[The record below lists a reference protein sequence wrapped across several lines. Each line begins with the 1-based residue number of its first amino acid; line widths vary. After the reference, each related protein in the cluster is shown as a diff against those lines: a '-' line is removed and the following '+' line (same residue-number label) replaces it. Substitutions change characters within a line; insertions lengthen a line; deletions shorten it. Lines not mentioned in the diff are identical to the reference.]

1 MTNNNDKHYLVTT
14 PTLAVV
20 ATPGAGENHHAPL
33 ISQLVFGEAV
43 KIIAEDK
50 GWARII
56 SEDNYEG
63 FVARA
68 WLTDEASWPQ
78 GDEYILAR
86 PMVTIYHE
94 ADIKSAPLQLLFYP
108 ARLRVIGKKENFLGL
123 ASGGYVLQNH
133 ARPHQE
139 KQSPLDV
146 AKMLMGAPY
155 LWGGRSFGGI
165 DCSGLVQVAYR
176 AAGIILPR
184 DSGLQYNFL
193 KNNIAEEQRQ
203 AGDLVFWQGHVGMVD
218 DKKNIIHA
226 NAADMAVAVADYETL
241 RVKLEKEKT
250 LFRGIKRVA

>member
-1 MTNNNDKHYLVTT
+1 MTNNNKKKYLVTT
-14 PTLAVV
+14 PTLGVV
-20 ATPGAGENHHAPL
+20 ATLDSEEHPHAPL

-43 KIIAEDK
+43 KIIAEEK
-50 GWARII
+50 GWAKII

-63 FVARA
+63 FVSRQG
-68 WLTDEASWPQ
+68 LTDDKIWLQ
-78 GDEYILAR
+78 GDDYMLAR

-108 ARLRVIGKKENFLGL
+108 ARINVISKKGNFFGL

-133 ARPHQE
+133 ARPRQE

-203 AGDLVFWQGHVGMVD
+203 AGDLVFWQGHVGMMD

-226 NAADMAVAVADYETL
+226 NAADMAVAVGDYETL
-241 RVKLEKEKT
+241 RAKLEKEKT